1 MKRPLWTDLW
11 ELSADMVN
19 CKECHAGQPMEH
31 RELAFT
37 HKAWCS
43 LEGIGQF
50 PYLELFEVLKM
61 VHYADQPLPTTTA
74 PAWTSPKD

>member
-1 MKRPLWTDLW
+1 
-11 ELSADMVN
+11 
-19 CKECHAGQPMEH
+19 MEH